1 MLFRAVFVGPKS
13 AGGSSNVLRSFAT
26 STSSATISRNA
37 FINGINNNFLFRS
50 TTTTAAAAAAGF
62 NHGYHSFFGTRSLST
77 LTSFQ
82 RSSIICFTNQ
92 PLSYHHHHQ
101 QQQQQ
106 PKQQFQFIGHQLR
119 YYTPMNKEE
128 EEQEKARVSHL
139 SKEEKDVELRKLNRE
154 IARLETLRGIN
165 TGELYTWSGR
175 YKSLMRDYGFPLFVY
190 YWVVWSLMGVS
201 VYLAIDIGGLD
212 AMDLLARVD
221 DNFGW
226 NLSDKVDPQLGK
238 IGLVLMI
245 NELLEPVRLPLV
257 ITTLKPA
264 MDTISPPKY

>member
-13 AGGSSNVLRSFAT
+13 AGGSSNLLRSFAT
-26 STSSATISRNA
+26 TTSSATSRNA
-37 FINGINNNFLFRS
+37 SINGINNNFLFRS
-50 TTTTAAAAAAGF
+50 TTTAAAAGF
-62 NHGYHSFFGTRSLST
+62 NPGYHSFFGTRSLST

-82 RSSIICFTNQ
+82 RSSRICFTNQ
-92 PLSYHHHHQ
+92 PLSYHHQHQ
-101 QQQQQ
+101 QQQ
-106 PKQQFQFIGHQLR
+106 PEQQFQFIRHQLR

-139 SKEEKDVELRKLNRE
+139 SKEEKDLELRKLNRE

-221 DNFGW
+221 NNFGW